1 MKKVLLVEDSVPIAQ
16 GVQLGLTDENFETDI
31 SYDGEEGFQKAIK
44 GPYDIILLDL
54 MLPHKNGIDI
64 CRDLRKEDVLTPIII
79 LTSRKTETDK
89 ILGLEVGADDYV
101 TKPFS
106 IKELIA
112 RMRAVMRRSEKTF
125 KETEDYSF
133 GNVQIHFK
141 QMEACKSGIPVKL
154 TTTEFKIMKYF
165 SQHEGVVITRDNF
178 LDDVW
183 GYDSFPTTRTV
194 DNYILSLR
202 KKIEDDPA
210 NPVHLITVHSAG
222 YKFVK

>member
-1 MKKVLLVEDSVPIAQ
+1 MKRVLLVEDSVPIAQ
-16 GVQLGLTDENFETDI
+16 GVQLGLTDENFSTEI
-31 SYDGEEGFQKAIK
+31 SYDGEDGYLKAK
-44 GPYDIILLDL
+44 SGNYDIILLDL
-54 MLPHKNGIDI
+54 MLPLKNGLDI

-79 LTSRKTETDK
+79 LTSKKTEADK

-112 RMRAVMRRSEKTF
+112 RMHAVLRRSEKTF
-125 KETEDYSF
+125 NETEDYSF
-133 GNVQIHFK
+133 GNVDIHFK
-141 QMEACKSGIPVKL
+141 QMEVCKSGKPVKL

-165 SQHEGVVITRDNF
+165 SQHVGEVITRDNF

-222 YKFVK
+222 YKFIK

>member
-1 MKKVLLVEDSVPIAQ
+1 MKKVLLVEDTIPIAQ
-16 GVQLGLTDENFETDI
+16 GVKLGLSEENFETDI
-31 SYDGEEGFQKAIK
+31 SYDGEEGFQNARK
-44 GPYDIILLDL
+44 GNYDIILLDL
-54 MLPHKNGIDI
+54 MLPHKNGLDI
-64 CRDLRKEDVLTPIII
+64 CRDLRKENILTPIII
-79 LTSRKTETDK
+79 LTSKKTETDK

-112 RMRAVMRRSEKTF
+112 RMHAVLRRSEKTF
-125 KETEDYSF
+125 NETEDYSF
-133 GNVQIHFK
+133 GNVDIHFK
-141 QMEACKSGIPVKL
+141 KMEAYKDGAPVRL
-154 TTTEFKIMKYF
+154 TATEFKIMKYF
-165 SQHEGVVITRDNF
+165 SQHESVVITRDNF

-210 NPVHLITVHSAG
+210 NPVHLLTVHSAG
-222 YKFVK
+222 YKFIR

>member
-133 GNVQIHFK
+133 GNVEIHFK
-141 QMEACKSGIPVKL
+141 QMETFKSGIPVKL